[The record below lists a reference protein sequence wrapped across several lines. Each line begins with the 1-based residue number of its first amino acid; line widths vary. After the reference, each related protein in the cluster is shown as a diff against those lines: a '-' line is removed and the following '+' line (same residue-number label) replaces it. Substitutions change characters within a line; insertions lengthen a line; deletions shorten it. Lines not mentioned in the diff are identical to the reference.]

1 MTIRVLLADDH
12 GLLRAGLGVLLASE
26 PDLELA
32 GEASTGRE
40 AAELAAE
47 MHPDVVVM
55 DIRMPDMDGITAT
68 RLITQSESFSS
79 VRVLIL
85 TTFEIDEY
93 VFDALLAGASG
104 FLGKASGPDE
114 LLDGIRT
121 VASGD
126 ALLSPRATKS
136 LIAHFLARPG
146 HPGRATPEQLATL
159 TDRERQV
166 LTLVAGGMS
175 NDEIADNLVVSPAT
189 VKTHVNRAMTKL
201 GARDRAQLVVLAYQ
215 TGLVRVSNQGNQ

>member
-12 GLLRAGLGVLLASE
+12 ALLRAGLGVLMDSE

-32 GEASTGRE
+32 GEATTGRE

-47 MHPDVVVM
+47 IRPDVVVM
-55 DIRMPDMDGITAT
+55 DIRMPDMDGLTAT
-68 RLITQSESFSS
+68 RMIAENESLTS
-79 VRVLIL
+79 VRILIL

-93 VFDALLAGASG
+93 VFDALQAGASG
-104 FLGKASGPDE
+104 FLGKASGPGE

-136 LIAHFLARPG
+136 LIAHFLSRPG
-146 HPGRATPEQLATL
+146 RPSRATPEQLTIL
-159 TDRERQV
+159 TERERQI
-166 LTLVAGGMS
+166 LSMVAAGMS
-175 NDEIADNLVVSPAT
+175 NDEIADDLVLSPAT
-189 VKTHVNRAMTKL
+189 VKTHVNRTMTKL
-201 GARDRAQLVVLAYQ
+201 GARDRAQLVMLAYQ
-215 TGLVRVSNQGNQ
+215 TGLVQASKQSNH